1 MRSSSVNFLKTVVMW
16 IAIVAMSFPVCS
28 CSDDE
33 PTPEPEP
40 EPKGSMVFIG
50 DSLIDNWT
58 LENNFPGRGYI
69 NLGLS
74 GANIHYIQKWQGR
87 FQNDTVVVMIG
98 TNDLFRILMQMY
110 TVTGYA
116 DIYWDALEKLG
127 ASRIYLYSLI
137 PRGDFFTI
145 ENDYDSLIPALNE
158 EIKKRLPDHS
168 NVIYMDVYDKFL
180 DNGKLIEDYYWKES
194 GDLLHVDQDGY
205 DVLAAAFEKALAE
218 GKPGDIIK

>member
-1 MRSSSVNFLKTVVMW
+1 MW

-116 DIYWDALEKLG
+116 DIYWGRA
-127 ASRIYLYSLI
+127 
-137 PRGDFFTI
+137 
-145 ENDYDSLIPALNE
+145 
-158 EIKKRLPDHS
+158 
-168 NVIYMDVYDKFL
+168 
-180 DNGKLIEDYYWKES
+180 
-194 GDLLHVDQDGY
+194 
-205 DVLAAAFEKALAE
+205 
-218 GKPGDIIK
+218 